1 MNLWDLPA
9 PLSHSSGKGTHE
21 GVQFFDIKLF
31 LHVDPPTQATRA
43 VHQVFENFE
52 VICALTPDPLLEDHV
67 GGVIS
72 DVSEQN
78 LIPPLEG

>member
-1 MNLWDLPA
+1 MPRVFKKELTKEWVFLTLNL
-9 PLSHSSGKGTHE
+9 KE
-21 GVQFFDIKLF
+21 LF
-31 LHVDPPTQATRA
+31 LQVDPPQATRA

-52 VICALTPDPLLEDHV
+52 VIFGLTPDPLLEDDV

-72 DVSEQN
+72 DVSDQN